1 MLLTFYEKFLR
12 FCEKTKKAPTAV
24 VIEAG
29 LKNSAAN
36 AWKNGSVPRDS
47 TLLKLANYFG
57 CELDDL
63 KSDAP
68 DSADPTSLT
77 TFQRELLLAT
87 QGMTPAE
94 QEQLLRYAKF
104 AVAEREK
111 DKAN

>member
-1 MLLTFYEKFLR
+1 M
-12 FCEKTKKAPTAV
+12 
-24 VIEAG
+24 
-29 LKNSAAN
+29 
-36 AWKNGSVPRDS
+36 PRMS
-47 TLLKLANYFG
+47 TLLKLADYFG

-63 KSDAP
+63 KSDEP
-68 DSADPTSLT
+68 DGADLTSLT

-104 AVAEREK
+104 AISERDK